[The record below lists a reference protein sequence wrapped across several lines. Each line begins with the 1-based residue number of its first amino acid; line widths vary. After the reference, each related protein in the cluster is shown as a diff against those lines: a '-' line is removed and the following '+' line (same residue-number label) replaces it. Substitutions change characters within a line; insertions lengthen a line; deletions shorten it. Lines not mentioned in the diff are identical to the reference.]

1 MVLAHIAANSCCKQT
16 WVHCLITSEN
26 FSDFYLVAHL
36 VGAFLLE
43 TENRLSLQAF
53 PTTCWIP
60 KNKQKKNQRHE
71 NIGPFLLCCLDQ
83 RSLTSDAALRYG
95 VLNWHG
101 ISLLW
106 MPGRVNR
113 AQMPYVTPKEASV
126 IQTARR
132 YTEVKPCINS
142 SYKKPWN
149 NLNLLSLTQLIPSQC

>member
-1 MVLAHIAANSCCKQT
+1 MSTLPDNFWKLLWFLPCCTFGWSLLAWNWKQAELAGFPHHLLNTKKQT
-16 WVHCLITSEN
+16 
-26 FSDFYLVAHL
+26 
-36 VGAFLLE
+36 
-43 TENRLSLQAF
+43 
-53 PTTCWIP
+53 
-60 KNKQKKNQRHE
+60 KKNQRHE

-101 ISLLW
+101 ISLSW

-113 AQMPYVTPKEASV
+113 AQMPYVTPKEASM